1 MFEVIVPIYNGA
13 DNLGALVESVRAQS
27 YDKWRMHISSDACTE
42 SYEKALEIS
51 ERLDDDRINVYFT
64 KKRQYALKNIVQTIT
79 DNVPNSRSIV
89 AIIDG
94 DDQLCDN
101 NAFKYIARQ
110 YEDVIVEDVQCEKG
124 CRALWT
130 AHKWDDRNL
139 NVSEFLPENQDP
151 YTYPWVSSHLRTFR
165 RDLLNYINVKNFKDD
180 NDQWF
185 KRGYDQ
191 ALMLPILYYCYK
203 NNWKTCYLPRI
214 CYIYNH
220 SGSSTPK
227 EEHTGGKLEESIANF
242 IRKRGYVK

>member
-64 KKRQYALKNIVQTIT
+64 KKRQYTLKNIVQTIT

-101 NAFKYIARQ
+101 NAFKYMITIRPFYNSITLKVFVDTQ
-110 YEDVIVEDVQCEKG
+110 KLVLNLPSILFYKG
-124 CRALWT
+124 
-130 AHKWDDRNL
+130 KFQF
-139 NVSEFLPENQDP
+139 EI
-151 YTYPWVSSHLRTFR
+151 RT
-165 RDLLNYINVKNFKDD
+165 
-180 NDQWF
+180 
-185 KRGYDQ
+185 
-191 ALMLPILYYCYK
+191 
-203 NNWKTCYLPRI
+203 T
-214 CYIYNH
+214 
-220 SGSSTPK
+220 S
-227 EEHTGGKLEESIANF
+227 
-242 IRKRGYVK
+242 